1 MFELLNYA
9 YFVGFVAIVFV
20 VSVIFVISYFA
31 HQQELAD
38 IRYSEMQQQAFQNR
52 YELKRLESQKYLDME
67 KMRLEAELSA
77 NSQSDPMEALA
88 MAMISQKNQEQPQQE
103 HVNAELVKDN
113 EIQGLNN
120 EIQDLYKR
128 YPIIYEKIM
137 SGELFELL
145 GKMR

>member
-1 MFELLNYA
+1 MFDLLKYS

-20 VSVIFVISYFA
+20 ISMIFVISYFA
-31 HQQELAD
+31 HHQELAD
-38 IRYSEMQQQAFQNR
+38 IRYSELQQQAFQNR

-67 KMRLEAELSA
+67 KMRLEAEMNA
-77 NSQSDPMEALA
+77 NVQGDPMESLA
-88 MAMISQKNQEQPQQE
+88 MLLMSQKKDKSQPE
-103 HVNAELVKDN
+103 HVNAELVKDD
-113 EIQGLNN
+113 ELQGLNS

-128 YPIIYEKIM
+128 YPIIYEKMM